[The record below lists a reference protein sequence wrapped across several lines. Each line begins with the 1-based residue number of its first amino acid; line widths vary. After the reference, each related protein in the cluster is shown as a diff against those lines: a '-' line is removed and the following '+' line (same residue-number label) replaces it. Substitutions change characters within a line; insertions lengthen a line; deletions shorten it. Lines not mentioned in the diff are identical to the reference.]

1 MAGVTDVQS
10 ITVRVDVSSLFDQWL
25 PEERV
30 ENGRYVDVAESEQ
43 VYLALLAQALRRDYP
58 QAEVDVAP
66 GSLIPG
72 TGATVA
78 VNGLV
83 DSDLCAEVSDLVDDL
98 FARQE
103 WVVWIDFGVYDAKS
117 EGMPPDLLRE
127 AAEIVARGE
136 GPVEMATVSLA
147 GQPER
152 LKVLYAPAI
161 GRAGIAHGAE
171 ADWTDASSLEDGV
184 RRYLSG
190 RMEE

>member
-1 MAGVTDVQS
+1 MKR
-10 ITVRVDVSSLFDQWL
+10 ITVRVDVSSLFDHWL

-30 ENGRYVDVAESEQ
+30 EAGRYVDVAESEQ
-43 VYLALLAQALRRDYP
+43 RCILLVEEAVRRDYP

-72 TGATVA
+72 TGATVE
-78 VNGLV
+78 VDGLA
-83 DSDLCAEVSDLVDDL
+83 DSDCCAEVSDVVGDV
-98 FARQE
+98 FAHQE
-103 WVVWIDFGVYDAKS
+103 WVAWKDFGIYEAKG
-117 EGMPPDLLRE
+117 EEMPPDLLQE

-136 GPVEMATVSLA
+136 GPVEMATVSVA

-152 LKVLYAPAI
+152 LAVLYAAGI

-171 ADWTDASSLEDGV
+171 ADWTDASSLEDAV

-190 RMEE
+190 GMEA

>member
-1 MAGVTDVQS
+1 MKS
-10 ITVRVDVSSLFDQWL
+10 ITVRVDVSPLFDHWL

-30 ENGRYVDVAESEQ
+30 ETGRYIDVAESEQ
-43 VYLALLAQALRRDYP
+43 ACLLLLAQALRRDYP

-72 TGATVA
+72 TGATVE
-78 VNGLV
+78 VDGLV
-83 DSDLCAEVSDLVDDL
+83 DSDLCAEVSDLVGDV

-103 WVVWIDFGVYDAKS
+103 WIVWKDFGVYEAKG
-117 EGMPPDLLRE
+117 EEMPPDLLRE
-127 AAEIVARGE
+127 AEEIVARGE

-152 LKVLYAPAI
+152 LAVLYASGI
-161 GRAGIAHGAE
+161 GRAGIAHGAD
-171 ADWTDASSLEDGV
+171 ADWTEASSLEDAV

-190 RMEE
+190 GMEE